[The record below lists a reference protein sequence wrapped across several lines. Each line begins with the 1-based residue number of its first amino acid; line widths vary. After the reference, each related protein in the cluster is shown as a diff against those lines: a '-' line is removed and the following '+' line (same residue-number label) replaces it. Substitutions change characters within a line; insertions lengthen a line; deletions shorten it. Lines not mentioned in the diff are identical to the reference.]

1 MNMFTKGQKFL
12 NVLNRLTNSKMYR
25 KIRMHIIKKG
35 SFPKKTCKE
44 YGSVT
49 TYKWKN
55 GNCVEISE
63 GLTLHYDKNGWITE
77 TENGIG
83 APWTMTYDKNGH
95 MLTYGAEDSYT
106 EGFENIYKN
115 GRLARQIQLDGNGK
129 KYPENP
135 PDAYTYKYKKIMV
148 PSSVVKKVKSQ
159 QDWLTDKVGFQ
170 KLPLAAF

>member
-1 MNMFTKGQKFL
+1 M
-12 NVLNRLTNSKMYR
+12 
-25 KIRMHIIKKG
+25 
-35 SFPKKTCKE
+35 
-44 YGSVT
+44 
-49 TYKWKN
+49 
-55 GNCVEISE
+55 EISK

-83 APWTMTYDKNGH
+83 ASWTMTYDKNGH

-115 GRLARQIQLDGNGK
+115 GRLARQIQLGGNGE

-148 PSSVVKKVKSQ
+148 PSSVVKRVKSQ
-159 QDWLTDKVGFQ
+159 QDWLTDKGGFQ
-170 KLPLAAF
+170 KLPLAAFEPRWKPCRDDGGRWIIFGFARKKRACFLAGSFLLQYMKDCCAEVVCGVNQTFM